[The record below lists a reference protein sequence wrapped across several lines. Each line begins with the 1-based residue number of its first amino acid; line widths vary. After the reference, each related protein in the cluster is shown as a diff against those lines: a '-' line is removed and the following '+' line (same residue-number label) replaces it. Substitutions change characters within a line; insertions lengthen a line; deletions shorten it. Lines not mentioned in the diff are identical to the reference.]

1 MEKGKA
7 GFAYLAISSLLFTVN
22 KTIQRKTYQ
31 TTYDLEV
38 RNMKKVKE
46 NSFCLTSLRSLG
58 NVKWI
63 AESLG
68 KVFKTVLVMPA
79 VTSFSITH

>member
-1 MEKGKA
+1 
-7 GFAYLAISSLLFTVN
+7 
-22 KTIQRKTYQ
+22 
-31 TTYDLEV
+31 
-38 RNMKKVKE
+38 MKKVKE